1 MTMTFETALAA
12 RVDEMAD
19 ACTRCGKCV
28 EVCPVTGPGGVKA
41 ALASEASGQRGNSL
55 EVRAHSASEDARERA
70 DDTRPE
76 AGSSAR
82 GARASFHAVDITDY
96 AAVARAVETFEKDV
110 GPVALLVNNA
120 GWDRAL
126 SFLDSTP

>member
-1 MTMTFETALAA
+1 MTDRTVGVRILGGNMRGLKDRT
-12 RVDEMAD
+12 VI
-19 ACTRCGKCV
+19 
-28 EVCPVTGPGGVKA
+28 VTGGANGIGAAIARRLADEGCAVGILDMDAAAGEEVAGEVKGGD

-82 GARASFHAVDITDY
+82 GARVSFHAV
-96 AAVARAVETFEKDV
+96 
-110 GPVALLVNNA
+110 
-120 GWDRAL
+120 
-126 SFLDSTP
+126 